1 MKHYLDLVPIF
12 AKVHRR
18 QSRMSVLCI
27 LLSVFLV
34 TAIFGMAD
42 LFIQAQQLQARQED
56 GDWHI
61 VLQDIGDE
69 DAALMALRPD
79 VEVIAPYS
87 ALNYRLD
94 QGYSLAG

>member
-34 TAIFGMAD
+34 TAIFGIDREAKD
-42 LFIQAQQLQARQED
+42 FREYASRSAENYQRTLED
-56 GDWHI
+56 I
-61 VLQDIGDE
+61 
-69 DAALMALRPD
+69 LRL
-79 VEVIAPYS
+79 IRGGSRGA
-87 ALNYRLD
+87 
-94 QGYSLAG
+94 

>member
-61 VLQDIGDE
+61 
-69 DAALMALRPD
+69 AL
-79 VEVIAPYS
+79 
-87 ALNYRLD
+87 
-94 QGYSLAG
+94 